1 MDLYYKRYSETGQ
14 PLLVLHGLFGSQS
27 NWGWHCK
34 QLAETYQVI
43 GVDLRNHGESP
54 HADEHNYQVMA
65 ADVKSLMKSLNF
77 DSCYMLGHSM
87 GGKVAMEVALSAP
100 ELVDKLLVVDIAPVK
115 YIDKADGHMA
125 VMAGMNAL
133 DLSTLKSRAD
143 AEEQLAGFIK
153 DEATRKFVVTNLTF
167 NAESGFS
174 WRLNLP
180 VIEANYNRLRE
191 QPSVEG
197 PYEKPTLFVKGDLSE
212 YIQAKHEAQILKLF
226 PNAGVKIIV
235 EAGHWLHADKPQAF
249 QKVAMD
255 FFSDN

>member
-1 MDLYYKRYSETGQ
+1 M
-14 PLLVLHGLFGSQS
+14 VLHGLFGSQS

-34 QLAETYQVI
+34 QLAETFQVI

-65 ADVKSLMKSLNF
+65 NDVMALMKSLNL
-77 DSCYMLGHSM
+77 DSCYLLGHSM
-87 GGKVAMEVALSAP
+87 GGKVAMEVALSTP
-100 ELVDKLLVVDIAPVK
+100 ELVDKLLVVDIAPVQ
-115 YIDKADGHMA
+115 YTDKADGHLA

-143 AEEQLAGFIK
+143 AEAQLAEFIE
-153 DEATRKFVVTNLTF
+153 DEATRKFVVTNLSFDADT
-167 NAESGFS
+167 GFS

-180 VIEANYNRLRE
+180 VIESNYNRLRE
-191 QPSVEG
+191 KPGVEG
-197 PYEKPTLFVKGDLSE
+197 CFDKPTLFVKGDLSK
-212 YIQAKHEAQILKLF
+212 YIQAKHEAQILELF